1 MAVRTDSTLVEAI
14 IEVDTDITLTPFIQA
29 ANLLV
34 NRVVVP
40 AKDSD
45 GELYYDEDN
54 DTDDAEALEIIE
66 RWLSAHFYAIRDPR
80 PVFQAVTNIMDRF
93 QTKVDLNLMVTHY
106 GQQAMV
112 LDTSGELAAY
122 NGSLTNKPMRRRV
135 GVTFVGK
142 PPEEDDD
149 E

>member
-1 MAVRTDSTLVEAI
+1 MAVRTDEDLVGAI
-14 IEVDTDITLTPFIQA
+14 IEVDDTIPLTPFIQA

-40 AKDSD
+40 AVDD
-45 GELYYDEDN
+45 EGESFYDED
-54 DTDDAEALEIIE
+54 DADDAEALEIIE
-66 RWLSAHFYAIRDPR
+66 RWLAAHFYAIRDPR

-93 QTKVDLNLMVTHY
+93 QSKVDLNLMVTHY

-122 NGSLTNKPMRRRV
+122 NDSLTNKPMRRRV

-142 PPEEDDD
+142 PPEE